1 MTFGPLSRRTFL
13 RRAPIAAVAAGAA
26 VSSIALAVPAA
37 EAVKPLFVKVGSPSR
52 VIGAVGAAIAQH
64 KRARRSAVRLGREWE
79 RLSALP
85 GRPDPKVRY
94 AWLLTVSTGD
104 GDDIRDP
111 LFAYSHEE
119 IDKRLDEVVRAR
131 LHWGVKDVSK
141 SELRR
146 AALHRELT
154 TLIRRE
160 RAFDRR
166 SGLTAVGSLLD
177 AAERHEAECAVAALL
192 AMPATAKEAGEKAA
206 YLKQHAHRWLGD
218 DMKATIL
225 VQALSAA
232 VA

>member
-64 KRARRSAVRLGREWE
+64 KRARRSVVQLGREWD
-79 RLSALP
+79 RLWALP
-85 GRPDPKVRY
+85 GRPDTKVRY
-94 AWLLTVSTGD
+94 AWLLNFGD
-104 GDDIRDP
+104 GGDTREP

-119 IDKRLDEVVRAR
+119 IDKHVDQEVRVRQHWGTKDASAAEQRRAR
-131 LHWGVKDVSK
+131 
-141 SELRR
+141 
-146 AALHRELT
+146 LHRELT

-166 SGLTAVGSLLD
+166 SGLTAIGSLLD

-192 AMPATAKEAGEKAA
+192 AIPATAKEAGEKAA